1 MRTSLDELWEEATD
15 SVRKGSLLTL
25 LSDADETS
33 RNLQPPQKETFE
45 RFQYI
50 TGGLERICKIF
61 RDAHET
67 LESCMMTVEML
78 LKSYLLPSRQ
88 CTSLHRTAPT

>member
-33 RNLQPPQKETFE
+33 RNLQPPQKE
-45 RFQYI
+45 
-50 TGGLERICKIF
+50 
-61 RDAHET
+61 
-67 LESCMMTVEML
+67 L
-78 LKSYLLPSRQ
+78 LMHHWRLGEDMQDLQR
-88 CTSLHRTAPT
+88 RT